1 MKDYNWA
8 VNKDKLQRAEKFLSP
23 DATEEQVKE
32 KYISLAGLVREKSEP
47 IETPVEEKKAKKG
60 K

>member
-32 KYISLAGLVREKSEP
+32 KYISLAGLVREKSETEVP
-47 IETPVEEKKAKKG
+47 EAPKTTKKG

>member
-32 KYISLAGLVREKSEP
+32 K
-47 IETPVEEKKAKKG
+47 
-60 K
+60 